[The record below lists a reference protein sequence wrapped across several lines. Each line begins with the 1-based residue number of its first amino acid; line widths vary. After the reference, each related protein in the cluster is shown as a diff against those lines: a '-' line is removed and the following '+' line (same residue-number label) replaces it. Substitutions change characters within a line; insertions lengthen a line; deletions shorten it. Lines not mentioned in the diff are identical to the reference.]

1 VTPSVFE
8 TLTVGPLEENC
19 YLVGDPATRD
29 AVCVDPGAE
38 GERIVD
44 AIRRHRLHIRAI
56 LITHAHADHI
66 MAAPDVKAATGAP
79 VLAPD
84 GEQELWAMA
93 EDFCAFWGFPM
104 PQPPEPDRW
113 IRAGEPLEWG
123 SLRFET
129 RDVRG
134 HSPAS
139 LAFVAGGLVMP
150 GDALFQGSIGRT
162 DLPGGDL
169 PTLFDR
175 IRTNLLS
182 LTPGTAVYP
191 GHGPA
196 TSIGHEAR
204 TNPFLNAPGPGT
216 A

>member
-1 VTPSVFE
+1 MTPHVFE

-19 YLVGDPATRD
+19 YLAGDPDTRE
-29 AVCVDPGAE
+29 AVCIDPGAE
-38 GERIVD
+38 GERIVE
-44 AIRRHRLHIRAI
+44 AIRRHGLNVRAI

-66 MAAPDVKAATGAP
+66 MAIPDVKAATGAP
-79 VLAPD
+79 VLAPN
-84 GEQELWAMA
+84 GEQDLWAMA

-104 PQPPEPDRW
+104 PQPPDPDRW
-113 IRAGEPLEWG
+113 IQAGDTLEWAG
-123 SLRFET
+123 FRFET

-139 LAFVAGGLVMP
+139 LAYISGGLVFP
-150 GDALFQGSIGRT
+150 GDALFRGGIGRT

-169 PTLFDR
+169 PTLIDR

-196 TSIGHEAR
+196 TSIEDEAR
-204 TNPFLNAPGPGT
+204 ANPFLTEPGAGMP
-216 A
+216 

>member
-1 VTPSVFE
+1 MTPHIFE

-19 YLVGDPATRD
+19 YLAGDPAKRD
-29 AVCVDPGAE
+29 AVCIDPGAE
-38 GERIVD
+38 SGRILD
-44 AIRRHRLHIRAI
+44 AINRHQIKIRAI

-66 MAAPDVKAATGAP
+66 MAAADVKAATGAP
-79 VLAPD
+79 IFAPD
-84 GEQELWAMA
+84 GEQSLWAMA

-104 PQPPEPDRW
+104 PQPPDPDHW
-113 IRAGEPLEWG
+113 ISAGDAWEWG
-123 SLRFET
+123 TLRFET

-139 LAFVAGGLVMP
+139 LAYLAHDVVFP
-150 GDALFQGSIGRT
+150 GDALFKGNLGRT

-169 PTLFDR
+169 PTLIDR

-196 TSIGHEAR
+196 TTIGDEAAK
-204 TNPFLNAPGPGT
+204 NPFLIQPGPGMP
-216 A
+216 